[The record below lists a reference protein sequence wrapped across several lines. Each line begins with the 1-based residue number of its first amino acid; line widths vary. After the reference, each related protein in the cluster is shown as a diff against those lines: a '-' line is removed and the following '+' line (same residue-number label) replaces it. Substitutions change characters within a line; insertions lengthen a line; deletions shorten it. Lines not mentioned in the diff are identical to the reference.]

1 MANSRPFFN
10 LSGEQSILVTFYDG
24 TVPAGFPSPAA
35 DYETRELD
43 LVEHLIRNRAATFLM
58 RAVGH
63 SMQEAGIFDGD
74 LLVVDRSVT
83 PRSGSIV
90 VVAVDGEY
98 TVKRL
103 KRERSAVWLEAA
115 NPDYPPIYFSAE
127 AQVHVFGVVL
137 HAIHTLV

>member
-1 MANSRPFFN
+1 MKALN
-10 LSGEQSILVTFYDG
+10 LGVVPDSLWCELRYIEGF
-24 TVPAGFPSPAA
+24 VPAGFPSPAS
-35 DYETRELD
+35 DYEARELD
-43 LVEHLIRNRAATFLM
+43 LVEHLIRNRAATYLM

-74 LLVVDRSVT
+74 LLIVDRSVT

-90 VVAVDGEY
+90 VAAINGEL

-103 KRERSAVWLEAA
+103 KRERGAVWLEAA
-115 NPDYPPIYFSAE
+115 NADYPPIYLRGEAE
-127 AQVHVFGVVL
+127 LRVWGVVL

>member
-1 MANSRPFFN
+1 MKALN
-10 LSGEQSILVTFYDG
+10 LGVVPDSLWCELRYVEGF
-24 TVPAGFPSPAA
+24 VPAGFPSPAS
-35 DYETRELD
+35 DYEARELD
-43 LVEHLIRNRAATFLM
+43 LVEHLVRNRAATFLM

-74 LLVVDRSVT
+74 LLIVDRSVT

-90 VVAVDGEY
+90 IVAIDGEY

-103 KRERSAVWLEAA
+103 KRERNLVWLEAA
-115 NPDYPPIYFSAE
+115 NPEYPPIYFSAE

>member
-1 MANSRPFFN
+1 MKALHLGVVPASLRCE
-10 LSGEQSILVTFYDG
+10 LRYIESWI
-24 TVPAGFPSPAA
+24 PAGFPSPAS
-35 DYETRELD
+35 DYEARELD
-43 LVEHLIRNRAATFLM
+43 IVEHLIRNRAATFLM

-63 SMQEAGIFDGD
+63 SMQEAGIFNGD
-74 LLVVDRSVT
+74 LLIVDRSVT

-103 KRERSAVWLEAA
+103 KRERGLVWLEAA
-115 NPDYPPIYFSAE
+115 NPDYSPIYFTPE

>member
-1 MANSRPFFN
+1 MKIIN
-10 LSGEQSILVTFYDG
+10 LGVVPETLWCELRYIEGS
-24 TVPAGFPSPAA
+24 VPAGFPSPAS
-35 DYETRELD
+35 DFETRELD

-63 SMQEAGIFDGD
+63 SMQDAGIFDGD
-74 LLVVDRSVT
+74 LLIVDRSVT

-90 VVAVDGEY
+90 IAAIDGEY

-103 KRERSAVWLEAA
+103 KREHGAVWLEAA
-115 NPDYPPIYFSAE
+115 NPDYPPLYFTAE

>member
-1 MANSRPFFN
+1 MKALHLGVVPEHWRLN
-10 LSGEQSILVTFYDG
+10 LPYVEGW
-24 TVPAGFPSPAA
+24 VPAGFPSPAS
-35 DYETRELD
+35 DYEARELD

-63 SMQEAGIFDGD
+63 SMRDAGIFDGD

-90 VVAVDGEY
+90 VIAVDGEY

-103 KRERSAVWLEAA
+103 KRERGLVWLEAA
-115 NPDYPPIYFSAE
+115 NADYPPIYFTVE